1 MTAQPGEGLRPTI
14 GVVVVSYNSG
24 HVLAECL
31 GSLKDSSIPVV
42 VVDNAS
48 SDDTCD
54 IARRFP
60 VTLIA
65 NRENRGFA
73 AAVNQ
78 GFAHLETPLVLL
90 LNPDVVLNRSPAFLE
105 AEFLDERVGAAVAT
119 LLESDGSPQHTFQ
132 FRRFPTPWTLL
143 FENLGINRVFP
154 SNRVNRRYRYADEKW
169 SEARMVEQP
178 AGAYLLIR
186 HAAWKQVGG
195 FDEHYWPLW
204 FEDVDF
210 CLRLARN
217 QFLVRYVPA
226 IAGVHSGGHSIHP
239 MEPSLRQL
247 YWYRSL
253 LQFAA
258 KHFSDLWVRTIAL
271 SVALSAM
278 GKALLM
284 LAPSGKF
291 QKFRIFKPT
300 AMLGFQTML
309 HGRPPSIGPR
319 PQSWV
324 SGDQT

>member
-1 MTAQPGEGLRPTI
+1 MTAQPGAGPSLI
-14 GVVVVSYNSG
+14 GIVIVTYNSA
-24 HVLAECL
+24 HVLADCL
-31 GSLKDSSIPVV
+31 QSLNDFSMPVV

-48 SDDTCD
+48 SDATCE
-54 IARRFP
+54 IAQRFP
-60 VTLIA
+60 VALIA
-65 NRENRGFA
+65 NPTNRGFA

-90 LNPDVVLNRSPAFLE
+90 LNPDVVLHCSPTFLE
-105 AEFLDERVGAAVAT
+105 SEFSDDKVGAAVAT

-132 FRRFPTPWTLL
+132 FRRFPTPLTLL
-143 FENLGINRVFP
+143 FENLGLNRIFP
-154 SNRVNRRYRYADEKW
+154 SNPVNRRYRYADNQW
-169 SEARMVEQP
+169 NEAQVVEQP

-186 HAAWKQVGG
+186 HAAWEQVGG
-195 FDEHYWPLW
+195 FDEQYWPLW

-210 CLRLARN
+210 CLRLAGN
-217 QFLVRYVPA
+217 QFLIRYVPA
-226 IAGVHSGGHSIHP
+226 IVGIHSGGHSIHP

-258 KHFSDLWVRTIAL
+258 KHFSSLWVRTIAL

-284 LAPSGKF
+284 LAPSRNF
-291 QKFRIFKPT
+291 QQFKVFKPT
-300 AMLGFQTML
+300 AVLGFQAML